1 MSTSRGVLFGLVLV
15 FCLLFSELESRSL
28 DWLDIGR
35 RPVQEGDVRL
45 EEGKGP
51 SEGRVEVFHDGS
63 WGTVCDDNWGME
75 EARVV
80 CAQLGFRGALSAE
93 AGGKFPA
100 GSGSIWLDDLECK
113 GSENSLSSCTFKGW
127 GVTDCSHAEDAG
139 VLCDIGEPPNNTQ
152 TQYPALNISK
162 SYSMDHSI
170 ELSDQMGELFD
181 SGTGCDVTLTFAY
194 PADDSLELQTQE
206 GQGPDENINEE
217 KICVHSL
224 VLSLFPKM
232 VISNS
237 SNDIKIG
244 SNCQHYVRDFVRYLY
259 TRKITVTSGSM
270 QCLHQLASGFGT
282 ERLVEDIGRLFVPLL
297 PEDSSFR
304 TQVALF
310 KYAGRAG
317 DNQLRENV
325 LRYLG
330 WNMEPL
336 VSSAQWKNA
345 PQALVKGL
353 LVRSD
358 LVVPDEAW
366 LLGAL
371 DAWMLEQGE
380 TLKPEHQAALLGHL
394 RFPMMTPEKL
404 HELPFTSR
412 LYSSH
417 KDLFQNVILLGFQF
431 HALDFSTLTR
441 HMDNQSEQLQPRIY
455 TASPWSVSF
464 NITKSYGTC
473 NIYNRNGDC
482 YKSLSTPV
490 PLSSSYSSR
499 NLPWTAE
506 IFQSENEQG
515 CNDYNSNDCKYF
527 SGRLLINVHLGEHE
541 GKFKFSNQLLM
552 TCGENY
558 VFHVQ
563 EFKNNEASFTKNSM
577 AIPIPCPDDLT
588 YRFVVRPQYT

>member
-1 MSTSRGVLFGLVLV
+1 MPTAPSQLFGLIVA
-15 FCLLFSELESRSL
+15 FCLLFSELESMSL

-35 RPVQEGDVRL
+35 RPAQEGDVRL
-45 EEGKGP
+45 VGGKGP
-51 SEGRVEVFHDGS
+51 SEGRVEVFHAGS

-100 GSGSIWLDDLECK
+100 GSGSVWLDDLGCK
-113 GSENSLSSCTFKGW
+113 GSEKSLSSCTFKDW

-139 VLCDIGEPPNNTQ
+139 VVCDVD
-152 TQYPALNISK
+152 PALNTSK

-181 SGTGCDVTLTFAY
+181 SGTGCDVTLTFGY
-194 PADDSLELQTQE
+194 PADDSLELETQE
-206 GQGPDENINEE
+206 GQSPDENINKESM
-217 KICVHSL
+217 CVHSL
-224 VLSLFPKM
+224 VLSLFPKI

-237 SNDIKIG
+237 SHDMQISSK
-244 SNCQHYVRDFVRYLY
+244 CQHYVRDFVRYLY
-259 TRKITVTSGSM
+259 TRKITVNSGSM
-270 QCLHQLASGFGT
+270 QCLHQLASEFGA
-282 ERLVEDIGRLFVPLL
+282 ERLIEDIGRLFVPLL

-304 TQVALF
+304 TQLALF
-310 KYAGRAG
+310 KYAGLVG

-380 TLKPEHQAALLGHL
+380 SLKLEHQAALLAHL
-394 RFPMMTPEKL
+394 RFPMMTTEKL
-404 HELPFTSR
+404 YELPFISR
-412 LYSSH
+412 LYTSH
-417 KDLFQNVILLGFQF
+417 KDLFQNGMLLGFQF

-455 TASPWSVSF
+455 TASPWSASF
-464 NITKSYGTC
+464 NITNLSR
-473 NIYNRNGDC
+473 YNRYNYHHYNGQ
-482 YKSLSTPV
+482 YEEHFGGKKTFNTPLPLTST
-490 PLSSSYSSR
+490 LSSKYIS
-499 NLPWTAE
+499 WVAE
-506 IFQSENEQG
+506 IFSMDRKCRNYGYKHCE
-515 CNDYNSNDCKYF
+515 DF
-527 SGRLLINVHLGEHE
+527 SVRLQRTDGRG
-541 GKFKFSNQLLM
+541 GSFKFSNQLLLA
-552 TCGENY
+552 CGGSH

-563 EFKNNEASFTKNSM
+563 ELKTGEATISTNSSG
-577 AIPIPCPDDLT
+577 IPAPCPNDLT
-588 YRFVVRPQYT
+588 YQFIVRPQYGV